1 MRAGFY
7 TRRRPFHG
15 AAIAIGASLAA
26 AVAGLV
32 LYGAVWGFRDAITW
46 RQGVTY
52 PIRVDWMTAR
62 SDPRVQSSISSVSAV
77 EAPRQGNEGAQVAA
91 AKVLKSSGDAPPL
104 EVSQTPPVVLEA
116 KPYPARALG
125 ILKLA
130 YRLDSSSGAFIEV
143 KKPVIVDGV
152 DKGKITLRISS
163 GSTVL
168 VNAKEAAALAGEI
181 LPDNESALLTET
193 DYVSFERLR
202 TAGVTVRY
210 DAINDRLIMAGLG
223 R

>member
-1 MRAGFY
+1 M
-7 TRRRPFHG
+7 
-15 AAIAIGASLAA
+15 AA
-26 AVAGLV
+26 A
-32 LYGAVWGFRDAITW
+32 
-46 RQGVTY
+46 
-52 PIRVDWMTAR
+52 
-62 SDPRVQSSISSVSAV
+62 
-77 EAPRQGNEGAQVAA
+77 E
-91 AKVLKSSGDAPPL
+91 VLKSSGDAPPL

-116 KPYPARALG
+116 KPYPARAPG